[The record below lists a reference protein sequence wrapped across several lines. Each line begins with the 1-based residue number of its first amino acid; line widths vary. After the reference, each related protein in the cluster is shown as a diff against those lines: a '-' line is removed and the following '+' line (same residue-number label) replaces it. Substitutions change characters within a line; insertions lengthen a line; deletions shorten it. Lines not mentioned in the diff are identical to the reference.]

1 MSSVLNLDNLCY
13 NFNINAHC
21 SIRMTSCHTFYTFTQ
36 IVMLIKQFIAKYFW
50 GTFSKESKH
59 TSLCWATAVLV
70 NPQHSQL
77 NGTKSVELEIVY
89 AQVHLLNEG
98 RLYKMDQKKTKNINE
113 MQFYYITRWHRCCIL
128 TQRVINKVHIG
139 PQLEYIISKQF
150 SVSKTLFHSAHHVLK
165 LIKIQQVQQA
175 TSYPSDCCRTPAMER
190 RSSASLSRDG
200 YR

>member
-1 MSSVLNLDNLCY
+1 
-13 NFNINAHC
+13 
-21 SIRMTSCHTFYTFTQ
+21 
-36 IVMLIKQFIAKYFW
+36 
-50 GTFSKESKH
+50 
-59 TSLCWATAVLV
+59 
-70 NPQHSQL
+70 
-77 NGTKSVELEIVY
+77 
-89 AQVHLLNEG
+89 
-98 RLYKMDQKKTKNINE
+98 

-190 RSSASLSRDG
+190 RSSASLSEWEPNVALAGLYAIPATSHQMSGLVDRQA
-200 YR
+200 YIQII